1 MDSPNK
7 CKFAFHIKY
16 EKGARSEFYRT
27 RAKKVRN
34 VFHFETQ
41 NSIEINALL
50 YCLKKKLLLNK
61 RFYFRTRKKHQKAL
75 DLTKNNR
82 SKRYFN

>member
-34 VFHFETQ
+34 EFHFETQ

-50 YCLKKKLLLNK
+50 YWLKKK
-61 RFYFRTRKKHQKAL
+61 
-75 DLTKNNR
+75 
-82 SKRYFN
+82 